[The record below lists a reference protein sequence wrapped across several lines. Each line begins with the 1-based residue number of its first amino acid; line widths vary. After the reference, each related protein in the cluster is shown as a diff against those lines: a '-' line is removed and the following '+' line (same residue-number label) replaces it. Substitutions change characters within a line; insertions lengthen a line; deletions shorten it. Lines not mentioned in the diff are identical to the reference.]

1 MCASIDSDGPGDLS
15 FCVRRCRGG
24 ASVSLTGFTMKMSRR
39 TAVGVWIIGIGLAHM
54 VLPLGVGWATR
65 RSAFKDYPA
74 IRLVGLAS
82 LSGGFGGLA
91 WSLAQ
96 HYQAVPD
103 GGYKM
108 ALTPDYLLQ
117 SGPYRL
123 SRNPM
128 YVAELAMWT
137 GWALLLETPWWRPRP
152 HCWLSECGMP
162 SQWRRRPS
170 QPASA
175 RTGTSTRHGRHAG
188 SG

>member
-1 MCASIDSDGPGDLS
+1 
-15 FCVRRCRGG
+15 
-24 ASVSLTGFTMKMSRR
+24 MKMSRR

-137 GWALLLETPWWRPRP
+137 GWALLLENPVVAAATA
-152 HCWLSECGMP
+152 LLAVGM
-162 SQWRRRPS
+162 
-170 QPASA
+170 
-175 RTGTSTRHGRHAG
+175 RHAVTVEEAAIAARFGKDWNKYATRTPRWLRLG
-188 SG
+188 SR